1 MENNN
6 SCFGDITLFLQ
17 SFRVTFFDITSVPAH
32 SASWGFQ
39 EELALWWEDR
49 KAVNAGLMLR
59 AVGERTQSCPGS
71 RADACGVCLLPLRAL
86 LLTLTLLKVCTAYCS
101 NDAPPS
107 IITDR
112 PRAGLPSPSQL
123 RSISVAPKD
132 HV

>member
-17 SFRVTFFDITSVPAH
+17 SFRVTFFDISSVTAH

-49 KAVNAGLMLR
+49 KAVNAGLVLR
-59 AVGERTQSCPGS
+59 AQGRGRAHSELS
-71 RADACGVCLLPLRAL
+71 RKQGDACGVCLLPLHAL
-86 LLTLTLLKVCTAYCS
+86 LLTLTLLKVRSAYCS

-107 IITDR
+107 IDPLASRT
-112 PRAGLPSPSQL
+112 Q
-123 RSISVAPKD
+123 VAYQN
-132 HV
+132 